1 MRLICPNCDAQYD
14 VPDSVIPT
22 DGRDVQ
28 CSSCGTTWFQHH
40 PEAVSENDDDTSTD
54 TSQDEVSSGVEPSQ
68 TDEDLIDEEPAKDS
82 PDDQSDEPTADA
94 DPEVPFVNETQD
106 GDEGLQSTPQPRK
119 LDSSVQAILRAE
131 AERETEAREHESLE
145 TQPELGLNEAAP
157 EESSREKES
166 RERVARIRDDKVAE
180 GAVAAGAA
188 AIATT
193 EAGSRRDL
201 LPDIEEINS
210 TLRSTNDRRDTPVHA
225 AEEANEQ
232 IANKRT
238 GGFRRGFVF
247 VVALAA
253 IAGLVYTY
261 APQIAQKFPQA
272 DATLNSYVTQ
282 VDSARVWLDSNL
294 TVLLTWLDKTAA
306 ATSQ

>member
-40 PEAVSENDDDTSTD
+40 PDNVPEAPVDQDQTDSGPNEEQQSSDTETSDPDEDDDDVESSDTASEQEDTTD
-54 TSQDEVSSGVEPSQ
+54 DS
-68 TDEDLIDEEPAKDS
+68 EDQPADDPAEET
-82 PDDQSDEPTADA
+82 E
-94 DPEVPFVNETQD
+94 ETQA
-106 GDEGLQSTPQPRK
+106 PAQPARQ

-131 AERETEAREHESLE
+131 AERETEAREVESLE
-145 TQPELGLNEAAP
+145 TQPDLGLDEANF
-157 EESSREKES
+157 EETP
-166 RERVARIRDDKVAE
+166 REREARERMARLRGEQVAE

-193 EAGSRRDL
+193 DAGSRRDL

-210 TLRSTNDRRDTPVHA
+210 TLRPSNDRRDSPVQV
-225 AEEANEQ
+225 AEEESEHQ
-232 IANKRT
+232 SGKRS
-238 GGFRRGFVF
+238 GGFKRGFVL

-253 IAGLVYTY
+253 IAALVYSY
-261 APQIAQKFPQA
+261 SPQLAQQFPQL
-272 DATLNSYVTQ
+272 DSVLNSYVAQ
-282 VDSARVWLDSNL
+282 VDVARVWLDSKL
-294 TVLLTWLDKTAA
+294 VVLLTWLDKTAA
-306 ATSQ
+306 ATTQ